1 MAYLLIALYG
11 RCRHSDLQNV
21 EDVVLDFGP
30 EGGFMEITT
39 RTHKTART
47 VAQKTK
53 LLPIV
58 IPAVG
63 IHGSEWIS
71 EAKSALEEYGLML
84 EGHIG
89 GPLFRPP
96 GSAGEPH
103 CKRGITST
111 EVTRFLRLMLED
123 EASIQK
129 DTRVSS
135 HSLKATVLSWS
146 SKACMEASDRA
157 ILGRH
162 SSAYGESSAV
172 YARDLAIGAVSRLQ
186 EVLKMI
192 HRGEFCPDAAR
203 SGYYPLQAQ
212 TCEVE
217 PPSEKE
223 VVKVEDEQTEEEQA
237 DAAPDKEEAPA
248 EEQFE
253 GSSDSSE
260 SMEGSE
266 SGEEVVEPRPKCFR
280 HFVYTSL
287 IGFVH

>member
-1 MAYLLIALYG
+1 MWIEPDRAIVAYLLIALYG

-21 EDVVLDFGP
+21 EDIVLDFSP
-30 EGGFMEITT
+30 EGGLTT

-63 IHGSEWIS
+63 INGSEWIS
-71 EAKSALEEYGLML
+71 EAKSALEEYGLTL

-103 CKRGITST
+103 CKRGITSD
-111 EVTRFLRLMLED
+111 EVTRFLRLILED
-123 EASIQK
+123 EASVQK

-135 HSLKATVLSWS
+135 HSLKATVLSWC
-146 SKACMEASDRA
+146 SKACMEAPDRA

-172 YARDLAIGAVSRLQ
+172 YARDLAIGAVSRS
-186 EVLKMI
+186 
-192 HRGEFCPDAAR
+192 A
-203 SGYYPLQAQ
+203 
-212 TCEVE
+212 
-217 PPSEKE
+217 EK
-223 VVKVEDEQTEEEQA
+223 DLW
-237 DAAPDKEEAPA
+237 
-248 EEQFE
+248 
-253 GSSDSSE
+253 
-260 SMEGSE
+260 
-266 SGEEVVEPRPKCFR
+266 R
-280 HFVYTSL
+280 
-287 IGFVH
+287 